1 MVKSAARVIDL
12 LECLAEEPAGMSH
25 AELSKALSIPK
36 SSLTALIAEL
46 SGTGYVD
53 YDSERRRFFLGA
65 RVVGLG
71 RSYLARID
79 IVQVAQP
86 VVARLAECL
95 GDSCALTVRSG
106 GDMLV
111 VCKQDANRPV
121 KHSMLL
127 GQSGPIYASASGKAC
142 LVAGGPDAVDTYVS
156 TTELK
161 AITRCTIT
169 DPERL
174 RDDLDATR
182 EQGIGYSRNELI
194 DGITA
199 IAVAVLDADGRPAA
213 GLSVSVP
220 EHRCSPEHRDRVIEA
235 LRRHGAALS
244 ARLGAR

>member
-1 MVKSAARVIDL
+1 MVKSAARVIDV
-12 LECLAEEPAGMSH
+12 LECLAAEPAGLSH

-36 SSLTALIAEL
+36 SSLTGLIADL
-46 SGTGYVD
+46 SGAGYVE

-65 RVVGLG
+65 RVVGLA

-79 IVQVAQP
+79 IVQIAQP
-86 VVARLAECL
+86 VVVRLADCL

-111 VCKQDANRPV
+111 VSKQDADQPI

-127 GQSGPIYASASGKAC
+127 GQRGPIYASASGKAC
-142 LVAGGPDAVDTYVS
+142 LVAEGPDAVQAYIS

-161 AITRCTIT
+161 AITGHTIT

-174 RDDLDATR
+174 RADLGATR
-182 EQGIGYSRNELI
+182 ADGVGYSRNELI

-199 IAVAVLDADGRPAA
+199 IAVAVLDADGRPVA

-220 EHRCSPEHRDRVIEA
+220 EHRCTPEHRDRVIEA